1 MQTKYDFIIIG
12 GGPNGLAVAA
22 YLAKAGQKVMVLERH
37 FEVGGGLMTEEV
49 TLGGFYHNTHA
60 VYHMMVDYAPIYN
73 DLELEKFRC
82 NYVYPELQVAM
93 PFTDGKSLCLY
104 SDVNKS
110 CESIAAFSKRDS
122 ETYREVYHK
131 FRNMVEDYIGPAT
144 YVPPLPLIETVVGI
158 QKTAIGREI
167 EEYQPKSPQEIVD
180 ELFENERVKTMMLYL
195 ATHWGIDHDLTS
207 LGMLV
212 PLYLDRAVSSRLCL
226 GGSHRLSNS
235 ICRVIQESGNGHIRG
250 SQLIKRIVVEN
261 GTAKGVEL
269 ENGVVYEADK
279 GVISS
284 IDPHQTFLKYVG
296 REHLEDTFVSK
307 VEKWNW
313 ESWSICSLH
322 LALTELP
329 AFNAERDISNGLMY
343 ILGYETPD
351 DLIHHFNDI
360 KAGKLS
366 ANLGCDAVFPTM
378 HDPSQAPAGRHTA
391 SMYEMAPFDLKDGAE
406 RWWDRSVR
414 EEHEER
420 FTETLQKYAPNMTK
434 DNILWTYLSTPL
446 DFSNKYLNMVKG
458 SYKQG
463 KYELFQ
469 MAINRPNDECSD
481 TRTPITN
488 LYVCGASV
496 YPGGCVLFGP
506 SYIATNAIAEDH
518 GIEKWWSEPE
528 YITEARKKGY
538 FGDYE

>member
-22 YLAKAGQKVMVLERH
+22 YLAKAGQKVLVLEKH

-60 VYHMMVDYAPIYN
+60 VYHMMVDYAPIYK

-82 NYVYPELQVAM
+82 NYVYPDLQVAM

-158 QKTAIGREI
+158 QKTEIGREI
-167 EEYQPKSPQEIVD
+167 EEYQPKSPLEIVD

-250 SQLIKRIVVEN
+250 SQLIKRIIVEN

-284 IDPHQTFLKYVG
+284 IDPDQTFLKYVG
-296 REHLEDTFVSK
+296 REHLQDTFVSK
-307 VEKWNW
+307 VEAWNW

-329 AFNAERDISNGLMY
+329 AFNTEQDISNGLMY

-351 DLIHHFNDI
+351 DLIKHFNDI
-360 KAGKLS
+360 KEGKLS

-420 FTETLQKYAPNMTK
+420 FVETLQKYAPNMTK

-506 SYIATNAIAEDH
+506 SYIAANAIVEDH

>member
-1 MQTKYDFIIIG
+1 MQTRYDFIIIG

-60 VYHMMVDYAPIYN
+60 VYHMMVDYAPIYD
-73 DLELEKFRC
+73 DLELEKYRC
-82 NYVYPELQVAM
+82 NYVYPDLQVAM

-104 SDVNKS
+104 SDVDRS
-110 CESIAAFSKRDS
+110 CESIALFSKKDA

-131 FRNMVEDYIGPAT
+131 FRKMVQDYIGPAT

-158 QKTAIGREI
+158 QKTEIGREI

-250 SQLIKRIVVEN
+250 SQLIKRIIVEN

-296 REHLEDTFVSK
+296 REHLEDTFVGK
-307 VEKWNW
+307 VEDWNW
-313 ESWSICSLH
+313 ETWSICSLH

-329 AFNAERDISNGLMY
+329 AFNTERDISNGLMY

-360 KAGKLS
+360 KEGKLS
-366 ANLGCDAVFPTM
+366 TNLGCDAVFPTM

-420 FTETLQKYAPNMTK
+420 FVETLQKYAPNMTK

-506 SYIATNAIAEDH
+506 SYIAANAIVEDH